1 MRGLVPCAA
10 ARTATIAD
18 ARCGTTYECMQ
29 EPDPKLIAL
38 LFNEAINARDLE
50 RLVSRMTEDHRF
62 IDTEN
67 QIVSGRDSVERA
79 WRGFFES
86 FPDYRNHF
94 ETLTSRDAR
103 VFVLGRSTC
112 SFAPLEGPALWT
124 ALIRGDRV
132 AEWRVYPDEESSR
145 RALGLRSGSAL
156 TLNT

>member
-1 MRGLVPCAA
+1 
-10 ARTATIAD
+10 
-18 ARCGTTYECMQ
+18 MQ
-29 EPDPKLIAL
+29 TPDPKLIAL

-50 RLVSRMTEDHRF
+50 RLVACTTDDHRF

-67 QIVSGRDSVERA
+67 NVVSGRDAVERA
-79 WRGFFES
+79 WRGFFDS

-94 ETLTSRDAR
+94 ETLTSRDER
-103 VFVLGRSTC
+103 VFAIGRSSC

-124 ALIRGDRV
+124 ALIRADRV
-132 AEWRVYPDEESSR
+132 AEWRVYVDDEASR